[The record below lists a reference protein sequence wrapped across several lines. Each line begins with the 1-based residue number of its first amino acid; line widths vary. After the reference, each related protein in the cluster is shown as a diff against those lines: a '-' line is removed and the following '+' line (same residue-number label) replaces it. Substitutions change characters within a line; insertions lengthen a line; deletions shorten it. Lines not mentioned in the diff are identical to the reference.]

1 MPINTIIAAITA
13 KMIIHAD
20 VYAPLLASIEA
31 PSMAPKCS
39 ANAPAIA
46 TNPPLATNLA
56 TL

>member
-1 MPINTIIAAITA
+1 MPISTIIAAITP
-13 KMIIHAD
+13 KIIIHAD
-20 VYAPLLASIEA
+20 EYAPLLASIEA
-31 PSMAPKCS
+31 PSIAPKCS

>member
-1 MPINTIIAAITA
+1 MPINTIITAITA

-39 ANAPAIA
+39 ANVPAIA